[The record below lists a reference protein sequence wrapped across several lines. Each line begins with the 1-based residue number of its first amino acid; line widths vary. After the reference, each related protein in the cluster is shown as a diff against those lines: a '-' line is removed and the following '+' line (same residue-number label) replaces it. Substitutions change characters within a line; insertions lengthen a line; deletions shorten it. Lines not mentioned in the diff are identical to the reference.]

1 MFGKVRTVSAA
12 LSNRQGRPRS
22 PGETPRYSRFSV
34 SHLKVVTFCMPKLDL
49 ALQVRVYLIRVLR
62 KRQQPRITVN
72 SEVEKIG
79 GLTG

>member
-1 MFGKVRTVSAA
+1 
-12 LSNRQGRPRS
+12 
-22 PGETPRYSRFSV
+22 
-34 SHLKVVTFCMPKLDL
+34 MPKLDL
-49 ALQVRVYLIRVLR
+49 ALQVRVYLTRVLR